1 VRREQHQLTCGK
13 TACHSLP
20 WQISLQPLRWQAD
33 KIRSQQQNKEPRPR
47 AGFFFFRSRRQPSGS
62 NEDTHMKK
70 LFVGNLPQDATEDSV
85 RAMFS
90 AFGTVRSIN
99 VASDIFTGRCK
110 GFGFIEMEGHEA
122 RAAQAALDGNMVGD
136 SDRSLR
142 VRFDDPKASSRGGR
156 KRR

>member
-1 VRREQHQLTCGK
+1 
-13 TACHSLP
+13 
-20 WQISLQPLRWQAD
+20 
-33 KIRSQQQNKEPRPR
+33 
-47 AGFFFFRSRRQPSGS
+47 
-62 NEDTHMKK
+62 MKK

-85 RAMFS
+85 REMFS

-110 GFGFIEMEGHEA
+110 GFGFVEMEGHEA

-142 VRFDDPKASSRGGR
+142 VRFDDPKASRGGR